1 MRVGLIGCG
10 NISDIYLRNQPHFQN
25 YRITAVA
32 DLVHEAARARGAEFD
47 VGAISVDAMMA
58 RGDIDTI
65 LNLTIPSAHGPLA
78 LQAIACG
85 KHVYQEKPLATSLA
99 DGQAVLDAAKAAGVR
114 VACAPDTILGPSI
127 QTARMLIAEDR
138 IGQIITGSASMMT
151 HGMEARH
158 PNPDFFFKAGGGPV
172 LDMGPY
178 YVSTLVHLL
187 GPVVS
192 VEARGLI
199 GFKERVITAPS
210 APRFGE
216 AIRVETFTTLQGLL
230 QFAAGAQIAF
240 SFSWDVWKHNQAPME
255 LHGALGSLRLPDPNF
270 FGGTVELAI
279 PGQPVE
285 IIQTATMPFGQPNFP
300 DATSMP
306 GLPTEI
312 YGTLANYRGL
322 GLEDM
327 AVAINEKRPH
337 VASADTAQHVL
348 QVLLG
353 IVEAATDRKSV
364 AIAAPPDQ
372 VKARLRELA

>member
-1 MRVGLIGCG
+1 MMRVGLIGCG

-32 DLVHEAARARGAEFD
+32 DLVHDAAKARGAEFG
-47 VGAISVDAMMA
+47 VEAVSVDEMMA
-58 RGDIDTI
+58 RGNIDTI
-65 LNLTIPSAHGPLA
+65 LNLTIPSAHAPLA
-78 LQAIACG
+78 LQAIAVG
-85 KHVYQEKPLATSLA
+85 KHVYQEKPLATLLT

-114 VACAPDTILGPSI
+114 VACAPDTILGPGI
-127 QTARMLIAEDR
+127 QMARTLIAEGR
-138 IGQIITGSASMMT
+138 IGHIITGSASMMT

-178 YVSTLVHLL
+178 YLSTLVHLL
-187 GPVVS
+187 GAVAS

-199 GFKERVITAPS
+199 GFEERVITAPG

-216 AIRVETFTTLQGLL
+216 AIKVETFTTLQGLL
-230 QFAAGAQIAF
+230 KFEAGAQIIF

-255 LHGALGSLRLPDPNF
+255 LHGTLGSLRLPDPNF
-270 FGGTVELAI
+270 FAGNVELAL
-279 PGQPVE
+279 PGQPVD

-300 DATSMP
+300 DAISMP
-306 GLPTEI
+306 GLPPEI

-327 AVAINEKRPH
+327 ALAINEKRPH
-337 VASADTAQHVL
+337 VASADMAQHVL

-353 IVEAATDRKSV
+353 IVEAATDHKSV
-364 AIAAPPDQ
+364 RISAPSGQVQAA
-372 VKARLRELA
+372 